1 MKEEFLLKIYY
12 DEQGEEI
19 EKVISNLLLKK
30 INKNNVSW
38 VFEFVIKY
46 YIILLQI
53 QIIFIKHRKEEKCL
67 KK

>member
-30 INKNNVSW
+30 IDKNNVS
-38 VFEFVIKY
+38 
-46 YIILLQI
+46 
-53 QIIFIKHRKEEKCL
+53 
-67 KK
+67 

>member
-1 MKEEFLLKIYY
+1 MQEEFLLKIYY

-30 INKNNVSW
+30 IGKNNVSW

-53 QIIFIKHRKEEKCL
+53 QIVFIKHGKEDKCL